1 MNRKKRR
8 MPPIEDVCLG
18 TRIHRLRVHEEED
31 LEEELNVD
39 RCVKCRKWFFLNAN
53 GECDECLKTSD
64 QVVQSGSESC

>member
-18 TRIHRLRVHEEED
+18 TKVHRVRVEDDLDEEM
-31 LEEELNVD
+31 NVD
-39 RCVKCRKWFFLNAN
+39 RCVKCNRWFYLDVD
-53 GECDECLKTSD
+53 GLCDVCLKTSD